1 MKKREQCLSP
11 DKRQQLREELEE
23 IAERYDITAYL
34 NMPDFLI
41 ASMLVEYIEDC
52 KAILT
57 TREKYLQIK
66 H

>member
-11 DKRQQLREELEE
+11 DKRQQLRKELEE
-23 IAERYDITAYL
+23 IAERYNLTTYL

-41 ASMLVEYIEDC
+41 ASMFVEYIENC

-57 TREKYLQIK
+57 TRDKYIQIK
-66 H
+66 N

>member
-1 MKKREQCLSP
+1 MKKKHTGLDP

-23 IAERYDITAYL
+23 IAERYDITTYL

-41 ASMLVEYIEDC
+41 ASMLIEHIEDC
-52 KAILT
+52 KTILT

-66 H
+66 N